1 MTLKDEIKVGI
12 LMGAVFAGMFL
23 YYVIFGY

>member
-1 MTLKDEIKVGI
+1 MTLKDEIKTGVLIGVI
-12 LMGAVFAGMFL
+12 FAGMFL